1 MNVTFPNADCY
12 ELRDF
17 RFDGLNGRNYVVFD
31 LEATGPFAET
41 NAITQIGAVRL
52 SDNET
57 GDNVFETLVQPWEP
71 ISPKIEALTGIS
83 NARVAGAP
91 GFASVWEDFRNF
103 CDDAVLVTQCGYEFD
118 FPLLDREY
126 ERVGVSALTNVRLDT
141 KAIFA
146 MLHPPRMETFSTDFL
161 CDYYGINR
169 GAYNRHDALG
179 DACLIARIFRAELAE
194 AQRMGVDALVV
205 DCIRIKRFVPSP
217 L

>member
-1 MNVTFPNADCY
+1 MNVTFPNADSY

-31 LEATGPFAET
+31 LEATGPLAAS
-41 NAITQIGAVRL
+41 NAVTQIGAVRL
-52 SDNET
+52 GDKETSDA
-57 GDNVFETLVQPWEP
+57 VFETLVRPWEP
-71 ISPKIEALTGIS
+71 IPPKIEVLTGVS
-83 NARVAGAP
+83 NERVGDAP

-118 FPLLDREY
+118 FPLLDREC
-126 ERVGVSALTNVRLDT
+126 ERVGMSALTNVRLDT

-146 MLHPPRMETFSTDFL
+146 MLHPQRTETFSTDFL
-161 CDYYGINR
+161 CGYYGINR
-169 GAYNRHDALG
+169 SAFNRHDALG
-179 DACLIARIFRAELAE
+179 DARLIARIFRAELAE
-194 AQRMGVDALVV
+194 AQRMGVDALTV